1 MSDKTSKEV
10 GSRMKIIKQGDLSSE
25 CLIVQM
31 FGTSSCASC
40 EYKNRG
46 CGGKEIR
53 KTGKNADGID
63 IGPTGL

>member
-10 GSRMKIIKQGDLSSE
+10 GARMKTVMQSDLSSE

-31 FGTSSCASC
+31 FGTISCASC

-46 CGGKEIR
+46 CGGKQIR
-53 KTGKNADGID
+53 ETGKNSKGLD
-63 IGPTGL
+63 IGPNGL

>member
-1 MSDKTSKEV
+1 MSDKTSEEV

-40 EYKNRG
+40 EYKNRD

-53 KTGKNADGID
+53 KTGKNSK
-63 IGPTGL
+63 GLDVRPMGL